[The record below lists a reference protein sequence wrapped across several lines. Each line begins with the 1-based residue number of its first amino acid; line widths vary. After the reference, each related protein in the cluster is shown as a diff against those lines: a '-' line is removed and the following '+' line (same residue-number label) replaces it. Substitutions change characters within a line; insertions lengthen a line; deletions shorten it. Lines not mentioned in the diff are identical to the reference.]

1 MKRNIKS
8 LYNSLEKMSK
18 EELLAVLKIRYN
30 TAGLKQVVAY
40 FILETLDEDD
50 VNEIAEIKNL
60 FKVANKFKI

>member
-1 MKRNIKS
+1 
-8 LYNSLEKMSK
+8 MSK

-50 VNEIAEIKNL
+50 VKQNCR
-60 FKVANKFKI
+60 NKKLIQSS